1 MAIGK
6 TYVTGN
12 LGLFQVYD
20 HIADIWT
27 DYTGFTEQNLFDVK
41 TDDDDPNY
49 AIICGKDYV
58 GYTTNGGITITQSLD
73 ASLLIATAFQISIPE
88 SVTTA
93 IYVCGSNGADACLIK
108 SSDGGI
114 TYTDASGTNFSSA
127 NSNVALTLHFK
138 NNLVGLVAAGNS
150 IFKTTDGTTTWT
162 NLNADT
168 YIPNTQTISGIHMS
182 SDEQVIVVATNTS
195 IYRST
200 NGGGTF
206 TLFFPYGTLYDPSIS
221 TKYTNL
227 TWYDDNNMWISG
239 NNAPIFYSADA
250 GITWTEVFPPQVNDD
265 PRYMWGSHFYTL
277 TEGFI
282 TISDG
287 TENAY
292 GAYKADTA
300 NTYITATPLNT
311 LPSVT
316 FPTYSTPTAVWTL
329 LKTDVY
335 VLYDCSEKANP
346 IYSNSPE
353 LDAVVGKV
361 IKIEG
366 STSCWEVA
374 ITQFDEQTLVNV
386 VIATN
391 SYDIPQIFKDCE
403 CCLPPVPPEPVK
415 YTRVIPKPDRHF
427 YQVTQSQCD
436 IRGNIRFADAYY
448 RLFKNLKY
456 GINSQCDTVNLDK
469 VWIKKQL
476 SDLAVINDPTACV
489 ITTPPVTVICPE
501 PS

>member
-12 LGLFQVYD
+12 NGLFQVYY
-20 HIADIWT
+20 HITDVWT
-27 DYTGFTEQNLFDVK
+27 DYTGSIPGSPYLTDVK
-41 TDDDDPNY
+41 TDNDNPSY
-49 AIICGKDYV
+49 AIICGLNYTA
-58 GYTTNGGITITQSLD
+58 YTTDAGATIIPSTYDSQST
-73 ASLLIATAFQISIPE
+73 IIRGFQISIPE
-88 SVTTA
+88 LVTSA
-93 IYVCGSNGADACLIK
+93 IYICGDRFGGAAVIK
-108 SSDGGI
+108 STDGGI
-114 TYTDASGTNFSSA
+114 IFTDVSPLSQNGTA
-127 NSNVALTLHFK
+127 NRTIHFINNQIGVVAGD
-138 NNLVGLVAAGNS
+138 NN
-150 IFKTTDGTTTWT
+150 IWKTTDGAATWT
-162 NLNADT
+162 NLNTYT
-168 YIPNTQTISGIHMS
+168 YIPNTEVISGIHMS
-182 SDEQVIVVATNTS
+182 NNEQVIVVVTNKS
-195 IYRST
+195 VYRST

-206 TLFFPYGTLYDPSIS
+206 SLFFPYGTLYDPAVAI
-221 TKYTNL
+221 KYAHL

-239 NNAPIFYSADA
+239 NNAPIFYSSDA
-250 GITWTEVFPPQVNDD
+250 GITWTEVFPAQPNDD
-265 PRYMWGSHFYTL
+265 SRYMWGSHFYTL
-277 TEGFI
+277 TKGFI

-287 TENAY
+287 AENAY
-292 GAYKADTA
+292 GVYKADTA

-316 FPTYSTPTAVWTL
+316 FPAYSISTAVWTL
-329 LKTDVY
+329 LKLDIY
-335 VLYDCSEKANP
+335 ALYDCSEKANP

-366 STSCWEVA
+366 STSCWRVI
-374 ITQFDEQTLVNV
+374 ITQFDDQTLVNV
-386 VIATN
+386 TIATN
-391 SYDIPQIFKDCE
+391 EHDIPQIFKDCE

-456 GINSQCDTVNLDK
+456 GINSQCDTVNLDR

-476 SDLAVINDPTACV
+476 SDLAVMNDPTACV